1 MDFSYSGYLNDHH
14 IRESVELI
22 DEKISVS
29 CQDSIGILLP
39 LLLQVEPLVMILLT
53 WVMVVALP
61 PAICLI
67 FTLEVQSIL
76 KMIPLIVMSL
86 PRLEL
91 VVVMDPL
98 MVVLHLWI
106 VVLILQIV

>member
-1 MDFSYSGYLNDHH
+1 MKKSAL
-14 IRESVELI
+14 VV
-22 DEKISVS
+22 KILL
-29 CQDSIGILLP
+29 GIVLP
-39 LLLQVEPLVMILLT
+39 LLLQVEPLVMMLLT

-76 KMIPLIVMSL
+76 KMIPLIVISL

-98 MVVLHLWI
+98 MVVLHL
-106 VVLILQIV
+106 

>member
-1 MDFSYSGYLNDHH
+1 LNFSYSGCLNDHY

-22 DEKISVS
+22 MKKSALVVKILL
-29 CQDSIGILLP
+29 GIVLP
-39 LLLQVEPLVMILLT
+39 LLLQVEPLVMMLLT

-76 KMIPLIVMSL
+76 KMIPLIVISL

-98 MVVLHLWI
+98 MVVLHL
-106 VVLILQIV
+106 